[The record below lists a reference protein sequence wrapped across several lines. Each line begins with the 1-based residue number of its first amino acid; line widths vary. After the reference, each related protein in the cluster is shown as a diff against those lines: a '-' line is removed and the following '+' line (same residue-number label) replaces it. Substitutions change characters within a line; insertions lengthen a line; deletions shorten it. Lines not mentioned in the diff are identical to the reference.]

1 MSDVV
6 WMTAKFHEAKPSE
19 ICHPNYITHAIYPKS
34 HTKTCCYMLNIL
46 WLLCIAAIFVE
57 LFLKAK

>member
-19 ICHPNYITHAIYPKS
+19 ICHPNYNNSVISLLLTNQLAIALFS
-34 HTKTCCYMLNIL
+34 
-46 WLLCIAAIFVE
+46 LLAVE
-57 LFLKAK
+57 KV